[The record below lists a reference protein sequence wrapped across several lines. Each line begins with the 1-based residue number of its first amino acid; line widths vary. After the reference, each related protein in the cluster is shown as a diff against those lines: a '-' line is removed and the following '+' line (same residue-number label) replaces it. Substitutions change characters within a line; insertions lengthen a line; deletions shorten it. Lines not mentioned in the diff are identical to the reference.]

1 MRNLELNSIF
11 KNFNEHVLDN
21 DILENHKYNII
32 KTIIELYL
40 KVKLYYFGKEF
51 TRKSHLTYVRKDLT
65 KTILFKG
72 Q

>member
-1 MRNLELNSIF
+1 M
-11 KNFNEHVLDN
+11 D
-21 DILENHKYNII
+21 NHKYELI

-40 KVKLYYFGKEF
+40 KIKFYYFEKEF
-51 TRKSHLTYVRKDLT
+51 TRKSHLNYVRKNFT